1 MPNTSNQS
9 LPYPSPTDPVNV
21 PGDIQA
27 LAEAIDTKLLDK
39 AVVDAKGDL
48 IVGVADNTIDN
59 LNVGANNTVLVADST
74 NATFGMKWATL
85 TDASLASNAVS
96 TAKIQDSA
104 VTTAKIADLN
114 VTTGKIADGSVTT
127 AKMVD
132 ANVTTAK
139 IADAAVTTAK
149 IADANVTTA
158 KIADG
163 SVTAAKIAGG
173 AIPSSVPTGVVSPY
187 AGSTAPAGY
196 LLCDGSAVSRT
207 TYSALFAVIGT
218 TYGAGD
224 GSTTFAVPDLRSR
237 FVAGRGTA
245 TWSDALAETGGT
257 KDAVVVSHTHTT
269 PSHSHDASI
278 GGGDHFHTYNVRTD
292 MTAGGSSGSPMISN
306 NTGNPNSRNT
316 DIGGHSHTI
325 SVTGGSGATIAA
337 PTGAVSGT
345 DQNLPPYITLNHIIK
360 T

>member
-1 MPNTSNQS
+1 MPNTSNQA
-9 LPYPSPTDPVNV
+9 LPYPAPTDPVNV

-27 LAEAIDTKLLDK
+27 LAEAIDTKMLDK
-39 AVVDAKGDL
+39 AVVNAKGDL
-48 IVGVADNTIDN
+48 IVGVADNTIARQG
-59 LNVGANNTVLVADST
+59 VGANDTVLVADSAQG
-74 NATFGMKWATL
+74 NGVKWATL
-85 TDASLASNAVS
+85 TDTSLASNSVS
-96 TAKIQDSA
+96 TAKIQDS
-104 VTTAKIADLN
+104 
-114 VTTGKIADGSVTT
+114 
-127 AKMVD
+127 
-132 ANVTTAK
+132 
-139 IADAAVTTAK
+139 AVTTAK

-173 AIPSSVPTGVVSPY
+173 AIPSSVPTGVVTPF

-207 TYSALFAVIGT
+207 TYADLFAVIGT
-218 TYGAGD
+218 TYGAGN

-237 FVAGRGTA
+237 FIAGRGTG
-245 TWSDALAETGGT
+245 TWSDTLAETGGT